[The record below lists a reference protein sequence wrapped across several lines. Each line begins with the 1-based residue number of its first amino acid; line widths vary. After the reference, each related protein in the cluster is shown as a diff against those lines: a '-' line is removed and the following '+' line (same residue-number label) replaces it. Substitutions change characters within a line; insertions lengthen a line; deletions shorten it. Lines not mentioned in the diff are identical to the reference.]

1 MKLNR
6 VSLGLGVLA
15 LLSWTGAWAQDS
27 AEPRDLP
34 IIGQPVPGGVNYQPA
49 VTPVA
54 HDMHWLSG
62 MVHWI
67 MLGIVLFVSALLL
80 AVIFRFNSKR
90 NPHPASF
97 THNTKV
103 EIAWTLIPVVILIVI
118 GSFSLP
124 ILFKQL
130 EVPTPDLTVKATGNQ
145 WYWSYTY
152 PENDFSF
159 DSLMLNADE
168 LQAHGYPPETYL
180 LAADTALVVPVNA
193 VVHVL
198 VTGSDV
204 IHSFTVP
211 SFGIKI
217 DAVPGRLND
226 TWFKA
231 EKEGIYFGQCSELCG
246 KNHSYMPIT
255 VKVVSQDAYDKWLDW
270 AIGEYGGSRPE
281 APAAGAAAA
290 AEPAAA
296 PAEQPAPPPPAPA
309 ANPAPAGA
317 ADSPAPAAEPP
328 APGATPPDAQAPA
341 GQPAPPPPPPPAANP
356 APGGAADSTSPAPAP
371 AAPAGEPPA
380 PGTTPPDA
388 QAPAPEPAPAN

>member
-6 VSLGLGVLA
+6 VSLGLGMLA
-15 LLSWTGAWAQDS
+15 LLSWTGAWAQES
-27 AEPRDLP
+27 GEPRDLP
-34 IIGQPVPGGVNYQPA
+34 IIGAPTPGGVNYQPA

-54 HDMHWLSG
+54 HDMHWLSS

-67 MLGIVLFVSALLL
+67 MLFIVLFVSALLL
-80 AVIFRFNSKR
+80 TVIFRFNSKR

-130 EVPTPDLTVKATGNQ
+130 EVPTPDLTIKATGNQ

-152 PENDFSF
+152 PANDFSF
-159 DSLMLNADE
+159 DSLMLEPDE
-168 LQAHGYPPETYL
+168 LQAHGYPPEVHL
-180 LAADTALVVPVNA
+180 LAADNAIVVPVNA

-198 VTGSDV
+198 VTGADV

-246 KNHSYMPIT
+246 KNHSFMPIT

-270 AIGEYGGSRPE
+270 AIAQYGGSRPE

-290 AEPAAA
+290 AETPAAA
-296 PAEQPAPPPPAPA
+296 PAEAPA
-309 ANPAPAGA
+309 A
-317 ADSPAPAAEPP
+317 APAAEPP
-328 APGATPPDAQAPA
+328 VPPASGAEP
-341 GQPAPPPPPPPAANP
+341 PAP
-356 APGGAADSTSPAPAP
+356 TQEP
-371 AAPAGEPPA
+371 AAPA
-380 PGTTPPDA
+380 
-388 QAPAPEPAPAN
+388 N